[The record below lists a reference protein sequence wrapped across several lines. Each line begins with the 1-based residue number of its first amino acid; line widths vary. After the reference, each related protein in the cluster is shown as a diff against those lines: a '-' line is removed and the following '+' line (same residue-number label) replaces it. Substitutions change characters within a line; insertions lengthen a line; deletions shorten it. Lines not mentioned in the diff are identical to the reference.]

1 MKQYNNYADLIT
13 FTRASSGTALRPI
26 SYGDEL
32 VVNGT
37 FDSDSDWVLSSGITI
52 SDGVMN
58 VDTPA
63 NSFPRQEYNFS
74 GLKTYIVIYEIK
86 NYVSGSLTVRFE
98 SGPDIIAADDA
109 KSENGVFSVNLY
121 LAEDCNKIV
130 LRCNSG
136 SVFEIDNISIR
147 EVLFDQPDGT
157 LTLFNHPTN
166 IPRIEY
172 DADGNR
178 LGLLVEESRTNL
190 IEYSEDFTQ
199 WASSTASLTVDATQS
214 PDGNENATLL
224 ASTGFSIYPRINESL
239 SISGPT
245 TLTFSIYVKEN
256 TGDNIFIRFT
266 GTNLAGGGGT
276 VSVTRF
282 EFATE
287 SFTTAS
293 GTTAESRLFQKL
305 NNGWYRIAITLSG
318 DTFTNIGVYPEF
330 AETST
335 DSTYIYGAQLEEG
348 SFPTSY
354 IPSNSGSTTTRSA
367 DVASIG
373 VSEFGY
379 NQSEGTVVAEFATLS
394 TEGARGN
401 DGVFSLEADGDD
413 LQRVYI
419 AASDALNWQMRVGGS
434 TTFATALVNPLV
446 ENLTHKIAISF
457 ESGRQDGCI
466 DGNSVTSFGT
476 ATTMPATAS
485 LVKVGYINTGDFLNG
500 HIKSLR
506 YYPRAL
512 TATQIQELTS

>member
-379 NQSEGTVVAEFATLS
+379 NQSEGTVVVEATCLGDVIGSIFSFSDETTNNRIRIYGLS
-394 TEGARGN
+394 NQNTYYIVSDSGVNQAVIATGFTSSAGASVKFGTFFKEN
-401 DGVFSLEADGDD
+401 DMGVLS
-413 LQRVYI
+413 
-419 AASDALNWQMRVGGS
+419 NGGS
-434 TTFATALVNPLV
+434 VSADTAGTIPNNISALFIGAN
-446 ENLTHKIAISF
+446 ENGLAN
-457 ESGRQDGCI
+457 R
-466 DGNSVTSFGT
+466 
-476 ATTMPATAS
+476 
-485 LVKVGYINTGDFLNG
+485 LNG
-500 HIKSLR
+500 HIKSIK
-506 YYPRAL
+506 YYPRRL
-512 TATQIQELTS
+512 TDAQLQELTS